1 MPRARAASSSAPLAY
16 PLSAACSPGSRPRA
30 SSVSCTGSVI
40 STSVTGAGVVSVLVI
55 RFGAGRRPAASGSWQ
70 VCQMCTLYPAPALAA
85 FFGVPHIQVIRRD
98 QPGSGR
104 REALL
109 VPPPDHLLP
118 ARAGV
123 QAELLDPD
131 PAQRLHRGQVP
142 QPARRI
148 LVAGLPQQVVA
159 VLAVPHRQVR
169 ALGLAVRQPEV
180 IDPLPVDLLPGRA
193 DHPGQPA
200 RRRGRQRLQRRPD
213 TLPGQHP
220 AGSAPGSAPA
230 HGQYRSAAA
239 SPPRPGRARPAGPAA
254 PPAAPPPS
262 RRPPAGTGTRSAR

>member
-16 PLSAACSPGSRPRA
+16 PLSAACSPGGRPRRA
-30 SSVSCTGSVI
+30 SAWCTGSVI

-118 ARAGV
+118 ALAGV

-142 QPARRI
+142 QPARRARG
-148 LVAGLPQQVVA
+148 VHLPQQVVA
-159 VLAVPHRQVR
+159 VPAVLHRQV
-169 ALGLAVRQPEV
+169 
-180 IDPLPVDLLPGRA
+180 
-193 DHPGQPA
+193 
-200 RRRGRQRLQRRPD
+200 LQRRPHR
-213 TLPGQHP
+213 LPGQHP
-220 AGSAPGSAPA
+220 AGSPPGSAPA

>member
-70 VCQMCTLYPAPALAA
+70 VCQMCTLYPGPALAA
-85 FFGVPHIQVIRRD
+85 FFGVPRVQVIRRD

-118 ARAGV
+118 ALAAFFQV
-123 QAELLDPD
+123 ELLDPD
-131 PAQRLHRGQVP
+131 PPQRLDRGQVP
-142 QPARRI
+142 QPARPVRA
-148 LVAGLPQQVVA
+148 VDLPQQVVA
-159 VLAVPHRQVR
+159 VPAVP
-169 ALGLAVRQPEV
+169 
-180 IDPLPVDLLPGRA
+180 
-193 DHPGQPA
+193 
-200 RRRGRQRLQRRPD
+200 
-213 TLPGQHP
+213 
-220 AGSAPGSAPA
+220 
-230 HGQYRSAAA
+230 
-239 SPPRPGRARPAGPAA
+239 
-254 PPAAPPPS
+254 
-262 RRPPAGTGTRSAR
+262 